1 MVLAQ
6 LIIEIIAFV
15 IMISALFINI
25 GYLENKKT
33 VWHKFKVFAIAAS
46 FITFIFYFKSLAQY
60 SFIFI
65 IAALLT
71 IEKKNQ
77 QNDKDSRQLG
87 N

>member
-1 MVLAQ
+1 MAVAQ

-25 GYLENKKT
+25 GYATKKAT
-33 VWHKFKVFAIAAS
+33 WLHKFKVFAMAAALV
-46 FITFIFYFKSLAQY
+46 TFIFYFKTLAQY

-65 IAALLT
+65 ISALLT
-71 IEKKNQ
+71 IEKKD
-77 QNDKDSRQLG
+77 DKVISKLD